1 MSESETLKNPEIL
14 KPIKKGSTFAILI
27 MPFVWL
33 FEGAVIAAALG
44 PLAADPIFKEV
55 SQFQIQLMYVIPF
68 LSSIL
73 FSIIAGFAARRI
85 DKKTLA
91 IIGLL
96 IYGVM
101 GLLPAFASN
110 ILLMTVERFI
120 MGIGVGLV
128 LPLTNAYIAE
138 YFAGKKRSEMLGYAS
153 SVSMISNLVAT
164 FIAGTLLT
172 LGQSSVGIDNEWR
185 FDFYAFVIPLIIMVI
200 VIIWLPKSPPAAKT
214 ETAQQLSAPKEKLP
228 VNVAMLTLLMAFS
241 WCVFILVILNDSV
254 FMVNGNIV
262 DAAPTLP
269 GTTDPNPYFSMQ
281 MSMSM
286 AFPTGAAIIMGF
298 FYEKIHRA
306 IKNWLPFVAFLS
318 MTIGFIIYAHI
329 DSYWQMCTVNFLT
342 GIGVGLFTPFCV
354 DIIIKRT
361 KPEQH
366 DRATGIGTAG
376 IHMGQ
381 FCAPFLQI
389 LIAAII
395 GTAALRPM
403 YTSAGVIFA
412 VAAIVSLY
420 YLRHKEP
427 AAVS

>member
-1 MSESETLKNPEIL
+1 MSESETLNPDVL

-44 PLAADPIFKEV
+44 PLAADPIFKGI
-55 SQFQIQLMYVIPF
+55 SNFQIQLMYVIPF
-68 LSSIL
+68 LSSIA
-73 FSIIAGFAARRI
+73 FSIIAGFAAKRI
-85 DKKTLA
+85 DKKSLA

-96 IYGVM
+96 IYGVV
-101 GLLPAFASN
+101 GLLPAFASD

-164 FIAGTLLT
+164 FIAGALLT
-172 LGQSSVGIDNEWR
+172 LGQSSVGITNEWR
-185 FDFYAFVIPLIIMVI
+185 FDFYAFVIPLIIMVV
-200 VIIWLPKSPPAAKT
+200 VIIWLPKSPPAAKVVV
-214 ETAQQLSAPKEKLP
+214 AQEKVVQKEKLP
-228 VNVAMLTLLMAFS
+228 INVALLTLLMAFS

-262 DAAPTLP
+262 DAAPVIN
-269 GTTDPNPYFSMQ
+269 GTPNPYFSMQ

-306 IKNWLPFVAFLS
+306 INNWLPFVAFAF
-318 MTIGFIIYAHI
+318 MAVGFVIYAHI

-381 FCAPFLQI
+381 FMAPFLQL
-389 LIAAII
+389 LIAAVI
-395 GTAALRPM
+395 GTAELRPM

-412 VAAIVSLY
+412 VSAVISLY
-420 YLRHKEP
+420 YLKHKEP